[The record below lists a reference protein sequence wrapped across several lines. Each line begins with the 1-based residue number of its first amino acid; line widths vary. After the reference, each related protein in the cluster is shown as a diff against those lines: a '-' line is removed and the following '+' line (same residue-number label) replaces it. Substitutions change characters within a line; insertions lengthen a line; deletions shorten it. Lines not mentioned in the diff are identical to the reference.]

1 MFWKGNAKQDVAEA
15 AETREQTALTGLR
28 RLITDGTL
36 QPGVR
41 IPENAVARSLG
52 LSRTPMRTALKV
64 LEAEGWVV
72 RNAAGGY
79 FVRVFTLRDVIDA
92 IRLRGA
98 IETLAARLA
107 AERGCRPSD
116 MAELKRVL
124 ASMDEIRETSMQDP
138 QAFETFKLLTIEFH
152 DRILELA
159 DSSLV
164 ANALERAMALP
175 FANIGGVPFD
185 IAASQMHDSFR
196 SAHELHAALVSAIE
210 TGDADAAAAAIASH
224 TTLIEK
230 NAQII
235 LSNPD

>member
-1 MFWKGNAKQDVAEA
+1 MFWRGKSKPDVAEA
-15 AETREQTALTGLR
+15 VETREQTALTGLR

-107 AERGCRPSD
+107 AERGSRPSD
-116 MAELKRVL
+116 MAELKRIL
-124 ASMDEIRETSMQDP
+124 AGMDEIQDTFMQNP
-138 QAFETFKLLTIEFH
+138 QVFETFKLLTIEFH

-159 DSSLV
+159 DSSLI

-175 FANIGGVPFD
+175 FANIAGIPFD
-185 IAASQMHDSFR
+185 IAASQMQDSFR
-196 SAHELHAALVSAIE
+196 KARELHTALIKAIE
-210 TGDADAAAAAIASH
+210 TGDTDAAAAAIASH
-224 TTLIEK
+224 TEIIEA
-230 NAQII
+230 NAHIV
-235 LSNPD
+235 LSNPG

>member
-1 MFWKGNAKQDVAEA
+1 MFWKGNTKQDVAEA

-107 AERGCRPSD
+107 AERGGRPSD
-116 MAELKRVL
+116 MAELKRIL
-124 ASMDEIRETSMQDP
+124 ASMDEIREASMQDP

-175 FANIGGVPFD
+175 FANIGGIPFD
-185 IAASQMHDSFR
+185 IAASQMQESFR
-196 SAHELHAALVSAIE
+196 SAHELHSALVSAIE
-210 TGDADAAAAAIASH
+210 SGDADAAAAAITSH

-235 LSNPD
+235 LSNPG

>member
-1 MFWKGNAKQDVAEA
+1 MFWRGNNKPDVAEA

-107 AERGCRPSD
+107 AERGARPSD

-124 ASMDEIRETSMQDP
+124 AGMDEIQGTFMQDP
-138 QAFETFKLLTIEFH
+138 QVFETFKLLTIEFH
-152 DRILELA
+152 DRILQLA
-159 DSSLV
+159 DSSLI

-175 FANIGGVPFD
+175 FANIGGLPFD
-185 IAASQMHDSFR
+185 IASQMRDSFR
-196 SAHELHAALVSAIE
+196 KARELHAALIKAIE
-210 TGDADAAAAAIASH
+210 DGDTDAAAAAITGH
-224 TTLIEK
+224 TELIES
-230 NAQII
+230 NAHII
-235 LSNPD
+235 LSNPG